1 MSLNILW
8 RAGDEAVAMTM
19 LSLAVEKLM
28 TMARTDQDREVV
40 MVILDSANEMLAD
53 IKQPLLSALGSLDA
67 IISII
72 NDVFKQKVIGS
83 SALTTN
89 DIIIIII
96 IINKIMIS
104 LLLHRNLVTTLVL
117 GAMRN
122 ERYNKTSVIMKCNF

>member
-67 IISII
+67 VISII

-89 DIIIIII
+89 DIIIII

>member
-67 IISII
+67 VISII